1 MMMKHFL
8 IFFYAMMALPVI
20 MLAQYT
26 EQSLVVYHSSGTSD
40 FFACETIDSIT
51 YSYYDTDNLLCD
63 QVVTLIVHTPDATV
77 PMAIAD
83 IDSIQVLSLPSYCPD
98 AHHPHAIDL
107 GLPNG
112 TLWACCNIGA
122 KVPKGY
128 GGYFA
133 WGEIEEKN
141 LYKEDNYS
149 YSYYDSAQ
157 GEYVYQHLGK
167 DISGTEYDVALAKWG
182 TPWCMP
188 SKADCEELIQNCQN
202 QPITYRGV
210 SGTLFT
216 GPNGNGLFMPD
227 AGWYSPAYHD
237 QVSQNWTSTPYYTT
251 TDYFGSRAYFL
262 NITPLGSICL
272 VGLIYNDRFLGKTV
286 RAVVK
291 E

>member
-8 IFFYAMMALPVI
+8 ILFSVMMALPAI
-20 MLAQYT
+20 TLAQYT
-26 EQSLVVYHSSGTSD
+26 EQSLVVYHSNGTSD

-51 YSYYDTDNLLCD
+51 YSYYDTDNQLCD
-63 QVVTLIVHTPDATV
+63 QVVTLIVHTSDTIM
-77 PMAIAD
+77 PMAIAE

-122 KVPKGY
+122 KVPEGY
-128 GGYFA
+128 GSYFA
-133 WGEIEEKN
+133 WGEVEEKHS
-141 LYKEDNYS
+141 YREDNYS
-149 YSYYDSAQ
+149 YSHYDVAQ

-167 DISGTEYDVALAKWG
+167 DISGTAYDVALAKWG
-182 TPWCMP
+182 NPWCMP